1 MRTTHKHDWVIEP
14 VTQTQPLVVLHMG
27 HNLAEL
33 GEIDGELYTADYRR
47 QNLRATCRTCDA
59 GRTFNP
65 KQVPR
70 RRTS

>member
-1 MRTTHKHDWVIEP
+1 MTHKHDWVIEP
-14 VTQTQPLVVLHMG
+14 ATQTQPRVELVRG
-27 HNLAEL
+27 HNLAEP

-47 QNLRATCRTCDA
+47 QNLRATCRTCPTT
-59 GRTFNP
+59 RTFNP